1 MLIIQLNAVKFYGYH
16 GIFDEEK
23 TLGNNYVVDIKI
35 EVSTNKQI
43 IESIAETIDYSKVF
57 DMLQKRMQIP
67 TPLLETIAS
76 EFCHTVLNTF
86 KLASSIDFSIKK
98 LNPPIEKFIG
108 DVGVQFI
115 LKRNSLQNI

>member
-1 MLIIQLNAVKFYGYH
+1 
-16 GIFDEEK
+16 
-23 TLGNNYVVDIKI
+23 LGNHYVVDIKI
-35 EVSTNKQI
+35 EVSTNNQI

-76 EFCHTVLNTF
+76 DFCHTVLNTF